1 MKSELLRFLKSTI
14 VVLLGLLIIDLLTG
28 FIGNKIIER
37 LPNYGGATIKDNFR
51 LNKLKTDILII
62 GSSRASHHYV
72 PSYIKDNI
80 KEKYTIYN
88 AGHDGQFVDCNSC
101 ITECVIKR
109 EKPKLIIFEIEEFEL
124 FSNDLKYRLETFAPY
139 YNNNSIV
146 KNYINRL
153 GLNERIKIKSNLY
166 KYNSKIPNFIIS
178 LVSNVGINDGYEP
191 LYTKMKIIK
200 KENNNITDN
209 NKNTI
214 IDEYSKNNFTNV
226 IKLCNKEHI
235 KIIVVSSP
243 RYKTDEKND
252 FLKELCNTYN
262 VPYIDMETTNY
273 FNNHPG
279 LFADAAHLNND
290 GATIYTKMFLK
301 KLKLYLK

>member
-62 GSSRASHHYV
+62 GSSRASHHYI

-80 KEKYTIYN
+80 KEKYSIYN

-109 EKPKLIIFEIEEFEL
+109 EKPKLIIFEIGEYEL
-124 FSNDLKYRLETFAPY
+124 LSNDLKYRLETFAPY
-139 YNNNSIV
+139 YNKNSIV
-146 KNYINRL
+146 KAYLDGL
-153 GLNERIKIKSNLY
+153 GMKERIKIKANLY
-166 KYNSKIPNFIIS
+166 KYNSKMPNFILS
-178 LVSNVGINDGYEP
+178 LTSNIGINDGYEP
-191 LYTKMKIIK
+191 LYTKMKILK
-200 KENNNITDN
+200 

-214 IDEYSKNNFTNV
+214 NDKNGNTKIEEYSKNNFTNV

-235 KIIVVSSP
+235 KLIVVTSP

-273 FNNHPG
+273 FNNHPE

-301 KLKLYLK
+301 KLKPYLK

>member
-62 GSSRASHHYV
+62 GSSRASHHYI

-80 KEKYTIYN
+80 KEKYSIYN

-109 EKPKLIIFEIEEFEL
+109 KKPELIIFEIGEHEL
-124 FSNDLKYRLETFAPY
+124 LSNDLKYRLETFSPY
-139 YNNNSIV
+139 YNKNSIV
-146 KNYINRL
+146 KTYLDGL
-153 GLNERIKIKSNLY
+153 GMKERIKIKANLY
-166 KYNSKIPNFIIS
+166 KYNSKIPNFILS
-178 LVSNVGINDGYEP
+178 LTSNIGINDGYEP
-191 LYTKMKIIK
+191 LYTKMKILK
-200 KENNNITDN
+200 

-214 IDEYSKNNFTNV
+214 NDKNGNTKIEEYSKNNFTNV

-235 KIIVVSSP
+235 KLIVVTSP

-273 FNNHPG
+273 FNNHPE

-290 GATIYTKMFLK
+290 GATIYTKMFIQRLK
-301 KLKLYLK
+301 HYLKE